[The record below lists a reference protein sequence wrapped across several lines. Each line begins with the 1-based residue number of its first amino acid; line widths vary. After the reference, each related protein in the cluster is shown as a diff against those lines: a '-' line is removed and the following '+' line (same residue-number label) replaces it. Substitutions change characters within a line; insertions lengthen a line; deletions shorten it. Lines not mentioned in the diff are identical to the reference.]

1 MCKKQDECRE
11 LRIFRGLGG
20 ALEGNRLHTQHP
32 LLGDKQVGLRVRLH
46 VLFSLIAIA
55 AERDALFDL

>member
-1 MCKKQDECRE
+1 MSAE
-11 LRIFRGLGG
+11 LKIFRGLGDARS